1 MNKIEK
7 FTSTGN
13 KLMHNPEWLSRVIDK
28 QQIMPLSIECAPESR
43 CNLRCSYC
51 SNKDRKTDE
60 TLSADFL
67 LPILEGMRALGT
79 KTIQWTG
86 GGEFLIHP
94 EANTLIKECHK
105 MGYQMGMIT
114 NGTMFQNLEKEA
126 LDKLTWIR
134 VSLNI
139 EAMSRIKIPEVSA
152 RTTLGFSFVATD
164 HFEEYMAGEFKM
176 INDFVLKHNPAYV
189 RIVPNCLED
198 DVTQVA
204 NNIKYSKIVK
214 GWGSPYFYQTKE
226 FRRPDKCWWSLA
238 KPFLLHDGF
247 YYPCSSVVLNPDS
260 ENHFNEKYRVGKI
273 EALVDNYLIQ
283 SDFPPEPFDSSS
295 CSHCVFY
302 KQNQLVNS
310 LMNPSNM
317 KDFV

>member
-1 MNKIEK
+1 MNPVEI

-13 KLMHNPEWLSRVIDK
+13 KLLHNWRWLRDVIDSHR
-28 QQIMPLSIECAPESR
+28 IMPLSIECAPESR
-43 CNLRCSYC
+43 CNLQCHYC

-67 LPILEGMRALGT
+67 LPILENMRSLGT
-79 KTIQWTG
+79 KTIQFTG

-94 EANTLIKECHK
+94 EANTLINECHK
-105 MGYQMGMIT
+105 MGYQLGLIT
-114 NGTMFQNLEKEA
+114 NGTMFHNLEKEA
-126 LDKLTWIR
+126 MDKLTWIR

-139 EAMSRIKIPEVSA
+139 EAMSRIKIPEVSE

-164 HFEEYMAGEFKM
+164 HFDEHMDSEFKM

-189 RIVPNCLED
+189 RVVTNCLAD

-204 NNIKYSKIVK
+204 NNIKYSAMVK
-214 GWGSPYFYQTKE
+214 DWGSPYFYQTKE
-226 FRRPDKCWWSLA
+226 FRRPEECWWSLC

-260 ENHFNEKYRVGKI
+260 ENHFNKKYQLGRI
-273 EALVDNYLIQ
+273 EDLVDNYRVQLE
-283 SDFPPEPFDSSS
+283 FPPVPFDSSH
-295 CSHCVFY
+295 CQHCVFY
-302 KQNQLVNS
+302 QQNQIVGS
-310 LMNPSNM
+310 LMNPNIM
-317 KDFV
+317 EDFV